1 MVIREDILN
10 ALHVR
15 KYIFLLREES
25 LATCLRKSP
34 FEGFLV
40 S

>member
-25 LATCLRKSP
+25 LATCQRKSP